1 MTIRVLVFSSAQ
13 AQREGRSMLERILDW
28 DNSLRFDFMGTATTL
43 KTLFGSGAKIV
54 MEVD

>member
-13 AQREGRSMLERILDW
+13 AQKEGRSMLERILDW
-28 DNSLRFDFMGTATTL
+28 DNSLRFDFMGMATAL

-54 MEVD
+54 MEVE

>member
-13 AQREGRSMLERILDW
+13 AQKEGRSMLERILDW